1 MRKLNWKKIIIRT
14 CWSLLGVG
22 VVVIFGA
29 AMVNKSKQSCQGIR
43 VTIESVASDQLFIDE
58 KEISGLLDSTFQ
70 TTGKAIHTLPLRS
83 MELLLERN
91 PWIADAE
98 IYLDNNRIIHAV
110 IRERLPIARIFTMQE
125 HSFYIDSAGVH
136 LPLSDK
142 MATRVPVFTD
152 FPSDQPVLA
161 KPDSLLFADIIA
173 ISKYIAADSF
183 WMAQVS
189 QIAILPGN
197 QFEMYLLT
205 GTPTILLGDASDLT
219 EKFHKLDAYFRSDY
233 FKMGYGKYGKLSAQY
248 RRQLIG
254 IRADSLRQRAS
265 IDSAGFY
272 RALQGIEQVV
282 AQQTMAGKNL
292 SELPVAT
299 TAAAIANSLTKT
311 LISSDKNIE
320 KSYNKSRD
328 SALSNKAQLR
338 SDKTGRQGSA
348 KINPPQ
354 QKNKK

>member
-1 MRKLNWKKIIIRT
+1 
-14 CWSLLGVG
+14 
-22 VVVIFGA
+22 
-29 AMVNKSKQSCQGIR
+29 
-43 VTIESVASDQLFIDE
+43 
-58 KEISGLLDSTFQ
+58 
-70 TTGKAIHTLPLRS
+70 

-272 RALQGIEQVV
+272 RALQGIEQGV

-299 TAAAIANSLTKT
+299 TPAATANSLTKT

-338 SDKTGRQGSA
+338 SNKTGRQGSA

>member
-1 MRKLNWKKIIIRT
+1 
-14 CWSLLGVG
+14 
-22 VVVIFGA
+22 
-29 AMVNKSKQSCQGIR
+29 
-43 VTIESVASDQLFIDE
+43 
-58 KEISGLLDSTFQ
+58 
-70 TTGKAIHTLPLRS
+70 
-83 MELLLERN
+83 
-91 PWIADAE
+91 
-98 IYLDNNRIIHAV
+98 
-110 IRERLPIARIFTMQE
+110 
-125 HSFYIDSAGVH
+125 
-136 LPLSDK
+136 
-142 MATRVPVFTD
+142 
-152 FPSDQPVLA
+152 
-161 KPDSLLFADIIA
+161 
-173 ISKYIAADSF
+173 
-183 WMAQVS
+183 
-189 QIAILPGN
+189 
-197 QFEMYLLT
+197 
-205 GTPTILLGDASDLT
+205 
-219 EKFHKLDAYFRSDY
+219 
-233 FKMGYGKYGKLSAQY
+233 MGYGKYGKLSAQY

-272 RALQGIEQVV
+272 RALQGIEQGV

-299 TAAAIANSLTKT
+299 TPAATANSLTKT